1 MLKDYTLRTN
11 TYDYITDFEISRFH
25 KNTKIYISREQNI
38 IFASNKKKIIITHKG
53 LLYCKKTVQ

>member
-11 TYDYITDFEISRFH
+11 TYDYVTDFEISRFH

-38 IFASNKKKIIITHKG
+38 IFASNKKKNNYT
-53 LLYCKKTVQ
+53 